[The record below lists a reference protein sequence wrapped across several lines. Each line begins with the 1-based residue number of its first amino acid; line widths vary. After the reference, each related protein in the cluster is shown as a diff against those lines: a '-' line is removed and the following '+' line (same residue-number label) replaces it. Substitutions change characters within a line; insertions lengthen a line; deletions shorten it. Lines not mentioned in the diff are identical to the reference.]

1 MKLPLDLGTRAKVTT
16 RTPAASERG
25 GLLVPLISGLGGQ
38 RQHLWLLPATQD
50 VLGMRKHE
58 VGAKGADDR
67 DACGQLDGRSS
78 LNLPSTPDDTTSAA
92 YVFASARAIWQ
103 GTNRER
109 ERESTCTH
117 RTAPALLGG
126 ASPGCPL
133 SERSRCPAA
142 LPSRPW
148 PSARSSASLAQVQAA
163 RGAVAGWSAPAP
175 APAQA
180 VPPGAQVVP
189 LPAPAL
195 TVGLRRG
202 AKHACH
208 VVISVQSSGGEFIRR
223 SSSACVP
230 RCLART
236 FRSESSSTCGFGPAH
251 CSATTCW

>member
-109 ERESTCTH
+109 EREHLHAPH
-117 RTAPALLGG
+117 RTCPPRRSVARLPAVGAVEVPSCAPIPAMAICPVICVTCAGAGGAGGGRGLVGAGAGTGAGGAAGG
-126 ASPGCPL
+126 ASG
-133 SERSRCPAA
+133 AA
-142 LPSRPW
+142 
-148 PSARSSASLAQVQAA
+148 
-163 RGAVAGWSAPAP
+163 AGTCSDCRAP
-175 APAQA
+175 
-180 VPPGAQVVP
+180 
-189 LPAPAL
+189 
-195 TVGLRRG
+195 
-202 AKHACH
+202 
-208 VVISVQSSGGEFIRR
+208 
-223 SSSACVP
+223 
-230 RCLART
+230 
-236 FRSESSSTCGFGPAH
+236 
-251 CSATTCW
+251 

>member
-109 ERESTCTH
+109 ERALA
-117 RTAPALLGG
+117 RTATH
-126 ASPGCPL
+126 
-133 SERSRCPAA
+133 
-142 LPSRPW
+142 LPSSEER
-148 PSARSSASLAQVQAA
+148 RQAA
-163 RGAVAGWSAPAP
+163 RGRSGR
-175 APAQA
+175 
-180 VPPGAQVVP
+180 GAQLRSHP
-189 LPAPAL
+189 GHGHLPGHL
-195 TVGLRRG
+195 RHLRR
-202 AKHACH
+202 CRRR
-208 VVISVQSSGGEFIRR
+208 GGRSRVGRR
-223 SSSACVP
+223 RRRHRRR
-230 RCLART
+230 RCRRGRKWCRCRHLL
-236 FRSESSSTCGFGPAH
+236 
-251 CSATTCW
+251 